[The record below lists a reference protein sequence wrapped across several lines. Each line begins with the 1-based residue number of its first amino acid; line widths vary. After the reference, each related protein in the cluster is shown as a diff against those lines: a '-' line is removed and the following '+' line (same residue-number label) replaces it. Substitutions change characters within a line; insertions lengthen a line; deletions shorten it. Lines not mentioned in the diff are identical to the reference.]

1 MVQSL
6 DRSQGRSGALS
17 ASGTTAP
24 TFTGNRA
31 LQLEEKLIFEMGQPL
46 SLIHI

>member
-6 DRSQGRSGALS
+6 DRSQGRSGGIS
-17 ASGTTAP
+17 AVASDAP

-31 LQLEEKLIFEMGQPL
+31 L
-46 SLIHI
+46 

>member
-6 DRSQGRSGALS
+6 DRSQGRSGGIAAANPDS
-17 ASGTTAP
+17 P

-31 LQLEEKLIFEMGQPL
+31 LQI
-46 SLIHI
+46 

>member
-6 DRSQGRSGALS
+6 DRSQGRSGGIA
-17 ASGTTAP
+17 AGTNDNP

-31 LQLEEKLIFEMGQPL
+31 LQIEEPAIARCRSK
-46 SLIHI
+46 SR

>member
-6 DRSQGRSGALS
+6 DRSQGRSGGVAAGS
-17 ASGTTAP
+17 SSSP

-31 LQLEEKLIFEMGQPL
+31 LQIEL